1 MVFIA
6 MNDPDGSNGASSA
19 AGEIASSEGERL
31 VDVGRGVQLCCET
44 FGNRSDPP
52 LVLVMGLGMQMVHW
66 QLGLVEMLVERG
78 HYVVRFD
85 NRDRGRSTHM
95 QFPPP
100 SLTKLFARRF
110 GSDQYRVEDMALD
123 TVGLLDAL
131 ELDSAHIAGVS
142 MGGMI
147 AQTVAAARPRRVRS
161 LTSIMSTTG
170 SRLVGQPRPQIYPL
184 LFKPVPRER
193 AAAVDYIVAFLSAI
207 GVPSDTLD
215 TPEGRAFI
223 GESYD
228 RDPDGRGTSRQLGAI
243 LASGNR
249 TRNLRAITAPTLVIH
264 GDRDPLIPSSGGR
277 ATAKAIPGARFRLVP
292 QMGHGLPERL
302 WPLLV
307 GAIADHVAGAERRRA
322 TSAV

>member
-1 MVFIA
+1 M
-6 MNDPDGSNGASSA
+6 SA
-19 AGEIASSEGERL
+19 AAETIASNDGERL
-31 VDVGRGVQLCCET
+31 FDVGRGIELCCET
-44 FGNRSDPP
+44 FGDPADPP
-52 LVLVMGLGMQMVHW
+52 LLLIMGLGMQMIHW

-78 HYVVRFD
+78 HHVVRFD
-85 NRDRGRSTHM
+85 NRDRGRSTHL

-100 SLTKLFARRF
+100 SAGQLVARRF
-110 GSDQYRVEDMALD
+110 GPDQYRVEDMARD

-131 ELDSAHIAGVS
+131 ALDSAHVVGVS

-147 AQTVAAARPRRVRS
+147 AQTVAATRPDRVRS

-170 SRLVGQPRPQIYPL
+170 SRRVGQPRPRIYPL

-193 AAAVDYIVAFLSAI
+193 AAAVDYVVAFLSAI

-215 TPEGRAFI
+215 TAEGRAFI
-223 GESYD
+223 GESID
-228 RDPDGRGTSRQLGAI
+228 RDPDGRGTTRQLGAI

-249 TRNLRAITAPTLVIH
+249 TRALRAVRAPTLVIH

-277 ATAKAIPGARFRLVP
+277 ATAKAISGARFRLVP
-292 QMGHGLPERL
+292 NMGHGLPERL

-307 GAIADHVAGAERRRA
+307 DEISAHVGDAERARA
-322 TSAV
+322 AAPAATPPASRS

>member
-1 MVFIA
+1 MVYA
-6 MNDPDGSNGASSA
+6 MSEA
-19 AGEIASSEGERL
+19 AGVSSDGRQIASNDGEQI
-31 VDVGRGVQLCCET
+31 VDVGRGVELCCET
-44 FGNRSDPP
+44 FGDRSDPP

-66 QLGLVEMLVERG
+66 QLGLVAMLVERG

-95 QFPPP
+95 SFPPP
-100 SLTKLFARRF
+100 SLSSLFARRF
-110 GSDQYRVEDMALD
+110 GSDQYSVEDMARD

-131 ELDSAHIAGVS
+131 ELDSAHVVGVS

-147 AQTVAAARPRRVRS
+147 AQTVAATAPRRVRS

-170 SRLVGQPRPQIYPL
+170 SRLVGQPRPRIYPL

-207 GVPSDTLD
+207 GVPGDTLD
-215 TPEGRAFI
+215 TAEGRAFI

-228 RDPDGRGTSRQLGAI
+228 RDPDGRGTSRQLAAI

-249 TRNLRAITAPTLVIH
+249 TRSLRGITAPTLVIH
-264 GDRDPLIPSSGGR
+264 GDKDPLIPCSGGR
-277 ATAKAIPGARFRLVP
+277 ATARAIPGAHFELVRD
-292 QMGHGLPERL
+292 MGHGLPERL
-302 WPLLV
+302 WPRLV
-307 GAIADHVAGAERRRA
+307 SAIADHVAGAERR
-322 TSAV
+322 VQPVV